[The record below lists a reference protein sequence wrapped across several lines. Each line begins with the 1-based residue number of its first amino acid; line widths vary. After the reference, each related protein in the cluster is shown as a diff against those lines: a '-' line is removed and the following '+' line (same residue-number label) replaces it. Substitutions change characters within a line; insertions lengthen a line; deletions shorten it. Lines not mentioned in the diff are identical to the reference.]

1 MSAVASDEVQPG
13 PTQILKEDLMQ
24 AAQPTHHESQPSQP
38 VGVSETPYSSTVAT
52 LSPSAP
58 APTPVPTPA
67 PTEAAP
73 VSKTTES
80 SLTPI
85 PPLPTTIAA
94 VPAPPVTEVAVPKPP
109 ANTLK
114 SVSNLFLPAKYKVV
128 FLGDMSVGKTSIIA
142 RFMYNTFDKQEHTI
156 GIDFLS
162 KTLQVEDRTLR
173 LQLWDTAGQERYR
186 SLISGYIRESQAAVI
201 VYDTTSRASFDSVE
215 KWVDDVR
222 KHCGPDVVIV
232 MTGNKSDLT
241 SKRTVT
247 KDEGEAKAQHTSC
260 LFIETSAKTG
270 AGIQNLFTKM
280 AMALPTE
287 AASSPLAAPGPAPPP
302 AMHRDPTSGPF
313 SLTAV
318 TSTNGQASGGWCKC

>member
-1 MSAVASDEVQPG
+1 MSAVASEEASPG
-13 PTQILKEDLMQ
+13 PPPDAEPVLKPQGVDSPPFP
-24 AAQPTHHESQPSQP
+24 QPQPHSADASEP
-38 VGVSETPYSSTVAT
+38 HSSLAVSASV
-52 LSPSAP
+52 
-58 APTPVPTPA
+58 PVPLV
-67 PTEAAP
+67 PTEAASAPEVHSTLSAPPEP
-73 VSKTTES
+73 VAS
-80 SLTPI
+80 SSTPVV
-85 PPLPTTIAA
+85 PSV
-94 VPAPPVTEVAVPKPP
+94 VPAPPVTEVVAPKPP

-114 SVSNLFLPAKYKVV
+114 SVPNLFLPAKYKVV

-222 KHCGPDVVIV
+222 RHCGTDVVVVI
-232 MTGNKSDLT
+232 TGNKSDLT

-247 KDEGEAKAQHTSC
+247 KDEGEAKAQRTNC

-270 AGIQNLFTKM
+270 TGIQNLFTKM

-287 AASSPLAAPGPAPPP
+287 AAASPLAAPGPAPPP
-302 AMHRDPTSGPF
+302 AMHRDPTTGPF

-318 TSTNGQASGGWCKC
+318 TSTNGQASSGWCKC